1 MVSLNR
7 NGGLRKSTEE
17 LGMVARFA
25 PHLLARGSF
34 VVMQLLVVRELLTF
48 SYCAFLAAIHLSLRL
63 STLENI
69 KNTVILDHHLY

>member
-34 VVMQLLVVRELLTF
+34 VVMQLLVVRIYVHVVRELLTF
-48 SYCAFLAAIHLSLRL
+48 SYRAFLKLRFTSL
-63 STLENI
+63 
-69 KNTVILDHHLY
+69 